1 MTFSVV
7 LDCITDEILQGSLQC
22 CFVAFDRRQ
31 VWLDHRLE
39 IEIRLGDLSLT
50 SSHGAL
56 DKVWDVSRAKLITLL
71 SRLRARKL
79 QHLLNHFR
87 QTTAF
92 PVDDVAVLRN
102 FLRVINDSIGEVFTC
117 RTDYCER
124 RAQLVGYPGHE
135 IDLLAGQTFR
145 APCRNGGHKN
155 TGRHQQKNAKAN
167 REVTGADTADG
178 GRQRASVMFNQ

>member
-56 DKVWDVSRAKLITLL
+56 DKLWDVSRAKLITLL

-92 PVDDVAVLRN
+92 PIDDVAVLRN
-102 FLRVINDSIGEVFTC
+102 FLRAINDSIGEVFTC

-124 RAQLVGYPGHE
+124 GAQLVGYSGHE
-135 IDLLAGQTFR
+135 IYLLLGRSLRGSFLI
-145 APCRNGGHKN
+145 GGD
-155 TGRHQQKNAKAN
+155 RH
-167 REVTGADTADG
+167 
-178 GRQRASVMFNQ
+178 S